1 MSFRRLCVV
10 GAIGLIAAACSHT
23 ETRTVVVPTPVDDS
37 CTTYGYVPG
46 TEAYRI
52 CVEREAAAR
61 RRGRMAA
68 GYAEAQITL
77 DAQDACTSY
86 GLVRG
91 TGSFD
96 RCMQREI
103 AYRRPA

>member
-1 MSFRRLCVV
+1 LVV
-10 GAIGLIAAACSHT
+10 ILAGALAAACSHT

-37 CTTYGYVPG
+37 CTFYGYQPG
-46 TEAYRI
+46 TQPYAI

-68 GYAEAQITL
+68 GYAEAQL
-77 DAQDACTSY
+77 VMDSQEACESY

-91 TGSFD
+91 TPRYD
-96 RCMQREI
+96 RCVQREMN
-103 AYRRPA
+103 YRRPG